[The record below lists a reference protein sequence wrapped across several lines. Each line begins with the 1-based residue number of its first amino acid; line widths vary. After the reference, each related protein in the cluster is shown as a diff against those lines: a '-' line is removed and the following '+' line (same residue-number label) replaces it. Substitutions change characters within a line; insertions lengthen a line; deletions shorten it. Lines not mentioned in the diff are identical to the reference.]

1 MLRPRI
7 FPTLLLKGQGLVKG
21 VNFKNYRYIGDP
33 INAVKIFND
42 KEVDELL
49 FLDITASGEKRT
61 PSLELIE
68 KIADE
73 CFMPF
78 SVGGGI
84 RTVEDMR
91 ALLSAGAEK
100 ISINTAAVE
109 DPSLIRRAADMFGSQ
124 SIIVSID
131 VKSSWLGKINVWTH
145 SGKKKTKLNPLEW
158 ALEVEKLG
166 AGEIF
171 LNSIDNDGKME
182 GYDLKLVKMI
192 SDAVNIPVIAC
203 GGAGKVD
210 DLYKAIH
217 EAGASAAAAGSMF
230 VFHGARRGVLIN
242 FPSAEEL
249 KTVHGDQ

>member
-7 FPTLLLKGQGLVKG
+7 FPTLLLRGQGLVKG

-49 FLDITASGEKRT
+49 FLDITASSEKRI

-84 RTVEDMR
+84 RTVEEMR
-91 ALLSAGAEK
+91 SLLSAGAEK

-109 DPSLIRRAADMFGSQ
+109 DPSLIRRAADVFGSQ
-124 SIIVSID
+124 SVIVSID
-131 VKSSWLGKINVWTH
+131 VKSSWLGKAFVWTH
-145 SGKKKTKLNPLEW
+145 SGRKKTKLEPLKW
-158 ALEVEKLG
+158 VLEVEKLG

-171 LNSIDNDGKME
+171 LNSIDNDGKMQ
-182 GYDLKLVKMI
+182 GYDLKMVKMI
-192 SDAVNIPVIAC
+192 SDAVNIPIIAC
-203 GGAGKVD
+203 GGAGSVD
-210 DLYKAIH
+210 DLYKVIH
-217 EAGASAAAAGSMF
+217 EAGASAASAGSMF

-242 FPSAEEL
+242 FPSEEEI
-249 KTVHGDQ
+249 KKIHGNQ